1 MTPITFFRFALICL
15 ALLVFLRE
23 LEAFISTPRTSAQCR
38 LPLSLFMGRAAAV
51 RAATKAKTD
60 AAKAKNNNR
69 YAKKIIQAVK
79 AGGPDPVINRMLATV
94 IQEAK
99 TSNVPNDV
107 IDRNIKK
114 ASDAN
119 TANYKES
126 LFEFYG
132 HGGVGIIVNVL
143 TDNDNRAASDVALV
157 AKKNALKP
165 ATGGSVIF
173 NFDKKARLDVSSPA
187 PADKKVAAAPSLTE
201 DSVMELCLESG
212 VDDYDF
218 RGTADGSQFNPAD
231 EGSSVVYVSMSDLSN
246 MRDALA
252 KAGYK
257 VEASLRNLPKEG
269 CVAVADDVFDLNMKA
284 FDAFEEL
291 DDVDL
296 VEHNMDLTGE

>member
-1 MTPITFFRFALICL
+1 
-15 ALLVFLRE
+15 
-23 LEAFISTPRTSAQCR
+23 
-38 LPLSLFMGRAAAV
+38 MGRAAAV

-79 AGGPDPVINRMLATV
+79 AGGPDPLVNRMLATV

-107 IDRNIKK
+107 IDRNVKK
-114 ASDAN
+114 ASDAS

-143 TDNDNRAASDVALV
+143 TDNDNRASSDVALV

-173 NFDKKARLDVSSPA
+173 NFDKKARLDISSPT
-187 PADKKVAAAPSLTE
+187 PTDKKASALPALTE
-201 DSVMELCLESG
+201 EKVMEICLESG
-212 VDDYDF
+212 IDDYEF
-218 RGTADGSQFNPAD
+218 RSVADGSQFSPSD
-231 EGSSVVYVSMSDLSN
+231 EGTSVIYVAMSDLSN
-246 MRDALA
+246 MRDAVI
-252 KAGYK
+252 KTGYK

-269 CVAVADDVFDLNMKA
+269 CVAVADDVFELNIKA